1 MSTDELRATAERLRE
16 QATRAGVALCSAT
29 DRVAAWR
36 LRTESAMLRAQAREL
51 IELAD
56 FRDDTD
62 AITVGLGEQAM
73 TREVGSPDPCRH
85 GATYSSDCPECQRL
99 RREARDLDESGMTD
113 PASPDYDPDV
123 AEQDARDGDARDLS
137 FGQPLGELIDAIA
150 AMIGEGWT
158 GRPWTEV
165 RNTPNGTIAR
175 RIARRLTDAGR
186 PVDRV
191 RMDSKISQAAT
202 MRDQLAHRL
211 GVPGGRSQS
220 WHNMLG
226 MVSDQR
232 DGLLRESFERRT

>member
-1 MSTDELRATAERLRE
+1 MSTAELRATAERLRE

-73 TREVGSPDPCRH
+73 TREVG
-85 GATYSSDCPECQRL
+85 AI
-99 RREARDLDESGMTD
+99 DESGMTD
-113 PASPDYDPDV
+113 PASPDV
-123 AEQDARDGDARDLS
+123 AEQDARDDDAHDLS

-191 RMDSKISQAAT
+191 RMDAKVSQADT
-202 MRDQLAHRL
+202 MRAQLAHRL
-211 GVPGGRSQS
+211 GVGLAADRP
-220 WHNMLG
+220 WHVLMGIVDNL
-226 MVSDQR
+226 VTI
-232 DGLLRESFERRT
+232 ERRQAPTT